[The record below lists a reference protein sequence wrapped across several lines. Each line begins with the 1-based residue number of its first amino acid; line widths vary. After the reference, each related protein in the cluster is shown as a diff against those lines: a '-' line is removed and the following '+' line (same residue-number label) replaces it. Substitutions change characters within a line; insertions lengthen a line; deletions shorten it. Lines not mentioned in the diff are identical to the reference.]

1 MERLKDCNLEHCTP
15 EEVGVNSSAI
25 TSFIEEINEN
35 KLGLHSFTVVRH
47 DKVCAQGFFKPYNKD
62 IPHVL
67 YSMSKSV
74 TSTAVGFAVS
84 EGLLSLNDR
93 VVKFFPE
100 YLMSK
105 RPFNRMITVRMLLTM
120 HSDKLITVLDDK
132 GGTDW
137 VQNFLNAPFLL
148 PPNTKFNYI
157 SENTS
162 MLSAIITKIT
172 GLIL

>member
-25 TSFIEEINEN
+25 TSFIEEINEK

-105 RPFNRMITVRMLLTM
+105 RPLT
-120 HSDKLITVLDDK
+120 
-132 GGTDW
+132 
-137 VQNFLNAPFLL
+137 
-148 PPNTKFNYI
+148 
-157 SENTS
+157 E
-162 MLSAIITKIT
+162 
-172 GLIL
+172 